1 MPQKSSFTPI
11 LGDNY
16 YHIYN
21 RANNSMPL
29 FYNNTNYFLFL
40 KFIRIYLENYA
51 EVLAYCL
58 IPNHFHLL
66 IKTTRKLII
75 QENEDLKTITDLE
88 VIGAK
93 VSEQFRQ
100 MFIKYAYIIKSQ
112 ENIKG
117 SIFQK
122 PFKRVL
128 IESESQLLKTLFYI
142 HYNPVKH
149 NVRSDYTI
157 YQYSSYKA
165 LTTNCKTNIARDHV
179 ITLFGSVQNLIEFHQ
194 FCWDVKKDLALEV

>member
-1 MPQKSSFTPI
+1 MPQRSSYTPI

-29 FYNNTNYFLFL
+29 FYNATNYFLFL
-40 KFIRIYLENYA
+40 KLLRDYLYNYA
-51 EVLAYCL
+51 EVLTYCL

-66 IKTTRKLII
+66 IKTYQKILI
-75 QENEDLKTITDLE
+75 QEKDELISINNPEI
-88 VIGAK
+88 IGAK
-93 VSEQFRQ
+93 ISEQFRQ
-100 MFIKYAYIIKSQ
+100 MFIRYSYLIKSQ

-128 IESESQLLKTLFYI
+128 IEDQSQLLKTLFYI
-142 HYNPVKH
+142 HYNPSKH
-149 NVRSDYTI
+149 NITGDYKL
-157 YQYSSYKA
+157 YRYSSYIA
-165 LTTNCKTNIARDHV
+165 LTSNSRTNIARDHV
-179 ITLFGSVQNLIEFHQ
+179 IELFGTVQNFIDFHQ
-194 FCWDVKKDLALEV
+194 YSWEMKKEFTLED